1 MVKEMEI
8 CADGLRR
15 TIVISDEPEALLAAK
30 ADGRAIIGVEQKA
43 GGAPLPAA
51 RYIVPGWEF
60 VTEELAGLVLRR
72 HLGLPWTIGVTERLL
87 IRELTMGDREAIPVS
102 ELKAGEAMFGD
113 AEMLRAYIGG
123 QYGFY
128 EYGTWAV
135 LERDG
140 GRLAGLAGVSQP
152 RLPEALEQRL
162 NAHIAGCCP
171 GQAFLELGYHI
182 FRPYR
187 RKGYALEA
195 CREILDYTCQV
206 LSCRACAMIANEN
219 KASRR
224 LAERLGMKPL
234 TPGGEFMETD
244 SGSSEPLLLYA
255 ESHQSPPDKADP

>member
-60 VTEELAGLVLRR
+60 VTEELADLVLRR

-113 AEMLRAYIGG
+113 PEMLRAYIGG

-128 EYGTWAV
+128 EYGTWAI
-135 LERDG
+135 LERDSG
-140 GRLAGLAGVSQP
+140 HLAGLAGVSQP

-195 CREILDYTCQV
+195 CREILDYT
-206 LSCRACAMIANEN
+206 
-219 KASRR
+219 RR

-255 ESHQSPPDKADP
+255 ESRQSPPDKADP

>member
-1 MVKEMEI
+1 M
-8 CADGLRR
+8 DGLRR

-30 ADGRAIIGVEQKA
+30 AAGRAIIGVEQKA
-43 GGAPLPAA
+43 GGGSLPAA
-51 RYIVPGWEF
+51 R
-60 VTEELAGLVLRR
+60 
-72 HLGLPWTIGVTERLL
+72 TIGVTEHLL

-113 AEMLRAYIGG
+113 PEMLRAYIGG

-128 EYGTWAV
+128 EYGTWAI
-135 LERDG
+135 LERDSG
-140 GRLAGLAGVSQP
+140 HLAGLAGVSQP

-195 CREILDYTCQV
+195 CREILDYTRQV

-255 ESHQSPPDKADP
+255 ESRQSPPDKADP